1 MQLLTSKL
9 IEKKILEN
17 YIEYQHLFTE
27 FQTDFLSG
35 LYKRYQGLENG
46 NLVLH
51 YAKLAQLEILKQKN
65 YDLNFNLCFENLWEN
80 HRLIDP
86 QKSPIIKVAQDTSLA
101 KETARRKISQLV
113 KQKVLS
119 KENNKIVWA
128 PNEQYKKNY
137 NLFVHQ
143 EIEGVSKIIIFICKK
158 LDLFIFKEE
167 IIKELKK
174 NFSFYWYHYLR
185 TQLEY
190 LKIWSVQFKDLEL
203 VFIALQVISIFVRKA
218 KEENLSHKDIY
229 ENSNVFNNF
238 KSEGINAT
246 SVSEITGIPRAT
258 CVRKLETLIGLNII
272 QQDTISKQ
280 YYIAPSNALK
290 NLIGKKNTLKIAE
303 AFSNF
308 YFICIRAITAKSS
321 D

>member
-1 MQLLTSKL
+1 
-9 IEKKILEN
+9 
-17 YIEYQHLFTE
+17 
-27 FQTDFLSG
+27 
-35 LYKRYQGLENG
+35 
-46 NLVLH
+46 
-51 YAKLAQLEILKQKN
+51 

-258 CVRKLETLIGLNII
+258 CVRKLETLIGLNI
-272 QQDTISKQ
+272 
-280 YYIAPSNALK
+280 
-290 NLIGKKNTLKIAE
+290 
-303 AFSNF
+303 
-308 YFICIRAITAKSS
+308 
-321 D
+321 